1 MKNRQEATDQNG
13 MRPAYAAIEPT
24 WCQISGMSRS
34 GTYLALRAGHLTA
47 RKVGGRTLIDVTAGL
62 AWIASQPGFDAA

>member
-1 MKNRQEATDQNG
+1 MKNRQRATEQNG
-13 MRPAYAAIEPT
+13 IRPAYAAIEPT

-47 RKVGGRTLIDVTAGL
+47 RKVGGRPLIAVPAGL
-62 AWIASQPGFDAA
+62 AWIAAQPAYNA